1 MSDHRHGQ
9 SNGGQ
14 DWAEF
19 AHEQLGEAGF
29 RRGGARRAVIDV
41 LATGSCGLSAME
53 IEERLREEGRR
64 AGRASIYRTLEQ
76 LVELGVISRLDL
88 AGDTTRYERVDPGH
102 HHHHM
107 ICDSCGKVLPFA
119 DPALEDAISAISG
132 GRRFTVRDHEIVLHG
147 ACEACR

>member
-1 MSDHRHGQ
+1 MSDQRHGQ
-9 SNGGQ
+9 STAARTGRSTPTQ
-14 DWAEF
+14 
-19 AHEQLGEAGF
+19 QLGEAGF

-41 LATGSCGLSAME
+41 LAAGSCGLSAME

-107 ICDSCGKVLPFA
+107 ICDECGKVLPFA
-119 DPALEDAISAISG
+119 DPALEDAVAAISG

-147 ACEACR
+147 DCEACR